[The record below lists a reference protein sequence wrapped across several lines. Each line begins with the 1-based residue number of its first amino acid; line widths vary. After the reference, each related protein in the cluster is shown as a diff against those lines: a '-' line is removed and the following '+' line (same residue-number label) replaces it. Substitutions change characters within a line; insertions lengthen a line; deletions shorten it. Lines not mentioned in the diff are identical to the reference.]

1 MLLFMYAFVKKRRDL
16 LSFTYSTVCKPDITQ
31 KIKLQMLESKLIFSR
46 DVTFFKHAIIV
57 LAEKSFFCSTKTSLS
72 CFNTFKIASCSPFT
86 GHIIRIINFNIVSIL
101 LESIAE
107 KIISNNSLLTFCV
120 SLYTIPKSMMPTF
133 ITFIT
138 VFFY

>member
-57 LAEKSFFCSTKTSLS
+57 NHFFVVPKHLYRVLIRLKLIHVHPSLDISFESL
-72 CFNTFKIASCSPFT
+72 
-86 GHIIRIINFNIVSIL
+86 IL
-101 LESIAE
+101 
-107 KIISNNSLLTFCV
+107 T
-120 SLYTIPKSMMPTF
+120 LYQ
-133 ITFIT
+133 
-138 VFFY
+138 FYWNQSRKK